1 VFEGLFL
8 MITVLAEAII
18 AVISVLVEF
27 TASFFVAAGEML
39 SIIDL
44 GLYLSFFSCFMACR
58 VSYFLV

>member
-1 VFEGLFL
+1 